1 MKAVAVIGGITVVL
15 VVVLAVFGAKKM
27 PVNRTRTKP

>member
-1 MKAVAVIGGITVVL
+1 MKAVAVIGGVIVVL

-27 PVNRTRTKP
+27 PVDRTRTEP

>member
-1 MKAVAVIGGITVVL
+1 MKAVAVIGGIVVVF